1 MLVMQNKS
9 FKEFYF
15 YFHNKL
21 FKNQGGVA
29 TSPHLTRCLR
39 KGSLSFHLLAS
50 VQLLLFSLQSR
61 LNEQLK
67 GTVTRIGSFEI
78 SKILVVCRHLK
89 KNEFQ
94 TVYYIHQHK
103 VNAFLI
109 IIVPT
114 LRKNGGLWG
123 PCVEDSGFFVAFF
136 VKGRNW
142 NFIKARF

>member
-1 MLVMQNKS
+1 MQKKVLKN
-9 FKEFYF
+9 FYF
-15 YFHNKL
+15 IFINTKVNKITIKL

-78 SKILVVCRHLK
+78 SKILVVCRH
-89 KNEFQ
+89 
-94 TVYYIHQHK
+94 
-103 VNAFLI
+103 
-109 IIVPT
+109 
-114 LRKNGGLWG
+114 
-123 PCVEDSGFFVAFF
+123 
-136 VKGRNW
+136 
-142 NFIKARF
+142 